1 MTPNNRQQALVIEG
15 SEVLKNDFGMA
26 PGMYLEVD
34 DKKSY
39 YYLVRQ
45 KNFNQWS
52 INILYPSS

>member
-39 YYLVRQ
+39 YYQVRRKTSTNGQ
-45 KNFNQWS
+45 S
-52 INILYPSS
+52 ISCTFLS